1 MVIHT
6 ALLDILC
13 CGSFYI
19 LGVSFNAQEYN
30 AIIGDQIE
38 LVCSFNG
45 LPGAEKFIITRDGT
59 GDVRE
64 EIVTVYQDG
73 TVEKT
78 LSRVSVID
86 TQWGS
91 GEATVSVSMDV
102 ICGDETRYYCA
113 VDGVET
119 ITFINV
125 FRKYAA
131 MN

>member
-1 MVIHT
+1 MPR
-6 ALLDILC
+6 LIL
-13 CGSFYI
+13 YI
-19 LGVSFNAQEYN
+19 LGVNFNAQEYN

-38 LVCSFNG
+38 FMCSFDG
-45 LPGAEKFIITRDGT
+45 LPGADKLKLSRDGS
-59 GDVRE
+59 GNVRE

-78 LSRVSVID
+78 LSRVNVTD
-86 TQWGS
+86 LLWGS
-91 GEATVSVSMDV
+91 AEATVSLSMDV
-102 ICGDETRYYCA
+102 ICGDETRYYCD

-119 ITFINV
+119 TTFINV

>member
-1 MVIHT
+1 MPRLISH
-6 ALLDILC
+6 
-13 CGSFYI
+13 I

-38 LVCSFNG
+38 FTCSFNG
-45 LPGAEKFIITRDGT
+45 LPGAEKFIITRDGSEN
-59 GDVRE
+59 VRE

-78 LSRVSVID
+78 LPRVSVTD
-86 TQWGS
+86 LQMGS
-91 GEATVSVSMDV
+91 GEGTVSLSMDV
-102 ICGDETRYYCA
+102 ICGDETRYYCD

-119 ITFINV
+119 TTFINV
-125 FRKYAA
+125 FRKYAE